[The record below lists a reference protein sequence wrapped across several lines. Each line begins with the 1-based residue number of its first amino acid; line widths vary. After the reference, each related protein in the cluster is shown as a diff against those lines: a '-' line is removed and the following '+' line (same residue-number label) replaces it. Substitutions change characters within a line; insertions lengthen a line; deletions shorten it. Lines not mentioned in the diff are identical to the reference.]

1 MPGAGDRRVA
11 SGGVSL
17 AVRETGDGDGPAVVF
32 IHGYPDTKE
41 MWSEVLA
48 CLPARFHAI
57 AYDVRGAGASDRPRR
72 TADYDFERLGDD
84 LLAVIDACAPGG
96 AVHLVGHDWGGLQG
110 WEFATQPRFEGRLA
124 SYTAIAGPS
133 LDQVAIGGEEL
144 LRSGH
149 VLRWLGRLRRS
160 WYILTLLTPG
170 LPALIWRGLGRR
182 WDWVLRTREGLPP
195 GKDHPAP
202 TVARD
207 AVDGA
212 RLYRRNM
219 PRRSLRPRRDA
230 FAHVPV
236 QLVIPTRDRFI
247 SPDYYELAER
257 YAPRL
262 RRRTVDSGH
271 WAPRAEPALIAAW
284 IEEFVDEVEKDSD
297 ARERNRDHAP
307 QTSPSS
313 D

>member
-1 MPGAGDRRVA
+1 MQRRVS

-17 AVRETGDGDGPAVVF
+17 AVRESGDRDGPAVVF

-41 MWSEVLA
+41 MWSSLLA
-48 CLPARFHAI
+48 SLPGRFHSI
-57 AYDVRGAGASDRPRR
+57 AYDVRGAGQSDRPRR

-84 LLAVIDACAPGG
+84 LLAVCDACAPGR

-133 LDQVAIGGEEL
+133 LDQVTIAGEEL
-144 LRSGH
+144 LRRGR
-149 VLRWLGRLRRS
+149 LLKWLGRLRHS
-160 WYILTLLTPG
+160 WYILLLVTPG
-170 LPALIWRGLGRR
+170 LPELIWRGMGPR
-182 WDWVLRTREGLPP
+182 WAWVLRTREELETSAEDPS
-195 GKDHPAP
+195 P

-207 AVDGA
+207 GVDGA

-219 PRRSLRPRRDA
+219 PRRALRPRRDA

-236 QLVIPTRDRFI
+236 QLVIPLRDRFI
-247 SPDYYELAER
+247 PLDYYELAER

-262 RRRTVDSGH
+262 RRRVVESGH
-271 WAPRAEPALIAAW
+271 WAPRAEPSLVAGW

-297 ARERNRDHAP
+297 GRERNARHAP
-307 QTSPSS
+307 ETTPSA
-313 D
+313 DR